1 MSPAPFVLVALASC
15 RALSNSGQL
24 QLPAKQEV
32 FEFHL
37 DWVYLSGRFRNS
49 PTEDLTKEIDDFA
62 VRVARFVLNHEL
74 LQRPYASHG
83 GAVAIDAA
91 D

>member
-1 MSPAPFVLVALASC
+1 MSPAPFVLIALASC

-24 QLPAKQEV
+24 QFSAKQEV

-37 DWVYLSGRFRNS
+37 DWVHLSGRYRDAL
-49 PTEDLTKEIDDFA
+49 TEDLSKEIDDFA
-62 VRVARFVLNHEL
+62 VRLARFVLNHEL
-74 LQRPYASHG
+74 LQRPYTSYE
-83 GAVAIDAA
+83 GAVATDAA